1 MTQYY
6 QFTLD
11 LSVHDPEQL
20 LAAALAHPGAAD
32 NQLNRVA
39 FLGADGSVDVDKC
52 LVMLLDPGTLAGGE
66 IIGSSSEE
74 LEIHN
79 VDFGDER
86 N

>member
-1 MTQYY
+1 MTQYW

-20 LAAALAHPGAAD
+20 LAAALAHPDAAD
-32 NQLNRVA
+32 NQLNRAA
-39 FLGADGSVDVDKC
+39 FLDTGGDIDVGKC

-74 LEIHN
+74 LKLHN